1 MSTNADP
8 DQEGGRRER
17 SRARGSRGS
26 WTVPVTAILIGGAYL
41 AIYLGH
47 HDVVMAVFGLL
58 VMLGY
63 AAILVFGSRRSE
75 AVALLRGE
83 TGDERRRSIEQRAA
97 ALTLYVL
104 AVVLVGGCLISLI
117 RGRESSTWTSLC
129 AVVGGTYLLST
140 IVLTRRS

>member
-1 MSTNADP
+1 
-8 DQEGGRRER
+8 
-17 SRARGSRGS
+17 
-26 WTVPVTAILIGGAYL
+26 VPVTAILIGGAYL